1 MKVVAFISDYEAVD
15 WVIRHPKLIFLAEK
29 PPPSRVSE

>member
-15 WVIRHPKLIFLAEK
+15 RIIRHPKLIFLAEK
-29 PPPSRVSE
+29 PPQS